1 MGKVKIKKADIDR
14 YDSYVR
20 RDGAAVDLLHDEFY
34 VHEERAD
41 NRHHSNVCLGDQG
54 SRDQCAQ
61 HSG

>member
-1 MGKVKIKKADIDR
+1 MGKVKIKKADIWI
-14 YDSYVR
+14 R
-20 RDGAAVDLLHDEFY
+20 RDGAAVDLLHDELY